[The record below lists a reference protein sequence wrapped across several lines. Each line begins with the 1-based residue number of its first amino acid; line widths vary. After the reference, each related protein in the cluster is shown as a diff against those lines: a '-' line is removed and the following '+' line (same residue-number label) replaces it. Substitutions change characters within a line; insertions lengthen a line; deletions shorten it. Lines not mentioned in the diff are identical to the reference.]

1 MDFLDKL
8 ILGLV
13 IIGIV
18 AGVVFINRRFP
29 RRPAT
34 ARFTGTLDATSAAAI
49 AKAEADQKAA
59 LWGMIA
65 KIVTACIVGYLV
77 YAAFNRTADG
87 LGHVIDKPSAQ
98 PRNSENTP
106 WVDTAADGNRY
117 TQDKFKEDLL
127 KGLET
132 AYDIPFDELQT
143 VLDESGG
150 KPGENFR
157 VELWRKYGIK
167 TPDNSTGFARDIS
180 DLPIGTK
187 IKIPLLFT
195 KAWSRPIS
203 AVDWAIEPI
212 LLDKDASIEFMFRIT
227 WSQNTYK
234 DILFQEKGYSQVASD
249 GKLTFIGK
257 DLPLNFLQGSV
268 SVRFALPQDYVLP
281 KDKKGVE
288 YRLTKSHVRL

>member
-1 MDFLDKL
+1 MIAF
-8 ILGLV
+8 V
-13 IIGIV
+13 IIGTI
-18 AGVVFINRRFP
+18 GTITFIIRRFP
-29 RRPAT
+29 ARTAT
-34 ARFTGTLDATSAAAI
+34 PRFTGTLDAASAAAF

-59 LWGMIA
+59 FWGMIA
-65 KIVTACIVGYLV
+65 KIVSVLVIGTLV
-77 YAAFNRTADG
+77 YLFFNRTADG

-117 TQDKFKEDLL
+117 TEDKFKQDLL

-167 TPDNSTGFARDIS
+167 TPDNSTGFARDLS

-203 AVDWAIEPI
+203 AIDWAIEPI

-227 WSQNTYK
+227 WNQNTYK
-234 DILFQEKGYSQVASD
+234 DILFQEKGYSQIAPD

-257 DLPLNFLQGSV
+257 DLPLNFLRGSV